1 MAGNWVCIAASGIV
15 SIKNNI
21 KEAAVMFKFA
31 NPEYL
36 IALWLIPILIVLY
49 ILFNKN
55 RKRLLDKFA
64 DRPLHKSIMYTFSGV
79 KSKIKFG
86 IILTSLALLIIAY
99 ANPQVGTKMQEVKQT
114 GIDVYILLDVS
125 RSMAAEDIKPNRLE
139 KAKYQISNLIQK
151 LRGDRIGLIIFSGEA
166 YIQFPLTTDYSAANL
181 FLSAVDFYSVPQP
194 GTAIASSINMAV
206 QSFDTAT
213 TDKAI
218 IIITDGE
225 DHEGDIDAAVE
236 TATDKEIKIYTIGL
250 GSPDGVPI
258 PVYDN
263 RGNERGFKQ
272 DNTGQTVLT
281 RLNENILKKIADDGD
296 GKYYRGNNYEDYLDK
311 IYNDLSTLEQAEF
324 GVKKVTDYED
334 RFYYF
339 LIPAILLLII
349 EIFIT
354 DKRSPFFARLNR
366 KLGIEAEEK

>member
-1 MAGNWVCIAASGIV
+1 
-15 SIKNNI
+15 
-21 KEAAVMFKFA
+21 
-31 NPEYL
+31 
-36 IALWLIPILIVLY
+36 
-49 ILFNKN
+49 
-55 RKRLLDKFA
+55 
-64 DRPLHKSIMYTFSGV
+64 
-79 KSKIKFG
+79 
-86 IILTSLALLIIAY
+86 
-99 ANPQVGTKMQEVKQT
+99 MQEVKQT

-151 LRGDRIGLIIFSGEA
+151 LRGDRIGLIIFSGDA

-181 FLSAVDFYSVPQP
+181 FLSAVDFNSVPQP
-194 GTAIASSINMAV
+194 GTAIASAITMAV
-206 QSFDTAT
+206 QSFDSAA

-218 IIITDGE
+218 IAITDGE

-236 TATDKEIKIYTIGL
+236 EATDKDIKIYTIGL

-263 RGNERGFKQ
+263 RGNESGFKQ
-272 DNTGQTVLT
+272 DNSGQTVLT
-281 RLNENILKKIADDGD
+281 KLNESVLKEIASNGN

-311 IYNDLSTLEQAEF
+311 IYNDLSKLEQAEF

-349 EIFIT
+349 EIFIS
-354 DKRSPFFARLNR
+354 DKRSPFFTKLNR